1 MSNVNVFEPYVKNKP
16 IEEVLTNLESLMID
30 IKGIKSEIVHIKEYI
45 RKLEVRKQ
53 LEEEKEKQ
61 ERIPLLKVLGLD
73 KESVKNRIIKQAEDF
88 VSGKRTIFSA
98 KQFNDWLEETKGI
111 KFYKVKK
118 ENKQKEFGHLQN
130 IFQSMIIKSS
140 TENECAYPT

>member
-45 RKLEVRKQ
+45 RKIEVRKQ

-61 ERIPLLKVLGLD
+61 I
-73 KESVKNRIIKQAEDF
+73 
-88 VSGKRTIFSA
+88 
-98 KQFNDWLEETKGI
+98 
-111 KFYKVKK
+111 
-118 ENKQKEFGHLQN
+118 
-130 IFQSMIIKSS
+130 
-140 TENECAYPT
+140 ENEYVKPNNSWFW